1 MPSSNARRSKR
12 HEREIVHA
20 AEEAGITAE
29 RAWNSDGRSLGEH
42 EECDVRLEAP
52 GPTGSPVTWTVQA
65 KRRKTVA
72 SYLTCDG
79 ADVVVTREDR
89 SENLVVL
96 PLDRFLSLLK
106 EAANPLGR
114 LLNELDRED
123 DLNELLD
130 ELDCPSELLDD
141 LGDEEDLSALLE
153 ELDGQ

>member
-42 EECDVRLEAP
+42 EECDVRLKAP
-52 GPTGSPVTWTVQA
+52 GGSTWTVQA

-72 SYLTCDG
+72 GYLTCDG

-96 PLDRFLSLLK
+96 PLKLFLSLLK
-106 EAANPLGR
+106 TAE
-114 LLNELDRED
+114 
-123 DLNELLD
+123 
-130 ELDCPSELLDD
+130 
-141 LGDEEDLSALLE
+141 
-153 ELDGQ
+153 

>member
-20 AEEAGITAE
+20 AEDAGLAAD

-52 GPTGSPVTWTVQA
+52 DGTTWTVQA

-72 SYLTCDG
+72 GYLTCEG

-89 SENLVVL
+89 GENLVVL
-96 PLDRFLSLLK
+96 PIGRFLSLLK
-106 EAANPLGR
+106 EAA
-114 LLNELDRED
+114 D
-123 DLNELLD
+123 D
-130 ELDCPSELLDD
+130 
-141 LGDEEDLSALLE
+141 
-153 ELDGQ
+153 

>member
-20 AEEAGITAE
+20 AEDAGIEAE

-42 EECDVRLEAP
+42 TECDVRLEAP
-52 GPTGSPVTWTVQA
+52 GGSTWTVQA
-65 KRRKTVA
+65 KRRRAVA
-72 SYLTCDG
+72 NYLTCDG
-79 ADVVVTREDR
+79 TDVVVTRQDR

-106 EAANPLGR
+106 EAADPLGR
-114 LLNELDRED
+114 LLNELDSGD

-130 ELDCPSELLDD
+130 
-141 LGDEEDLSALLE
+141 GEEDLSALLE
-153 ELDGQ
+153 ELEGQ

>member
-1 MPSSNARRSKR
+1 MPSANARRSKR
-12 HEREIVHA
+12 HEREIVHV

-52 GPTGSPVTWTVQA
+52 GGSTWTAQA

-72 SYLTCDG
+72 DYLTCDG
-79 ADVVVTREDR
+79 ADVVVTRQDR

-106 EAANPLGR
+106 ETADPLGQ
-114 LLNELDRED
+114 LLNELDSGH

-130 ELDCPSELLDD
+130 
-141 LGDEEDLSALLE
+141 GKEDLSALLE
-153 ELDGQ
+153 ELDDQ